1 MRMLFCGDSIYRMS
15 NNLISGIDARV
26 IQGLVNSVP
35 PALRGPISSFLN
47 GKITR
52 VEDPEGFFDNL
63 TSLAKDMEAGGVGS
77 FGEIIATFSGAIE
90 AGMLIAIPAKIAEI
104 VSGLGQLFGIEHES
118 VSDKIKEKLK
128 QLMISNPELFVEEQ
142 AGRAKLME
150 DAQKIADEIEAKQ
163 EEKERGQGKR
173 TRKPRKFRSDDPLL
187 AGRPIVTDEGLVQRK
202 EKKEEKKEED
212 EKDGGLEDVEL
223 DPVEGEEDDP
233 QGKNK
238 KKGGLGLKDLVG
250 IGGAVGGA
258 IGLGLGGI
266 MRGGRRPGAGEGEG
280 DGDPGPPGGDPG
292 GLDPGPPGGDPG
304 GLDPGQDPRGPG
316 GPGDPDRGIDKFSP
330 LGKRLKQM
338 LAAMPVDLAQVREFT
353 LPDDSVSYNY
363 VDYARAVDA
372 NNVFQNNLFNT
383 SLRGNNLTGR

>member
-1 MRMLFCGDSIYRMS
+1 MS
-15 NNLISGIDARV
+15 NNLISGIDGRV
-26 IQGLVNSVP
+26 IEGLVNSVP
-35 PALRGPISSFLN
+35 AALRGPISSFLN

-52 VEDPEGFFDNL
+52 VDDTEGFFDNL
-63 TSLAKDMEAGGVGS
+63 TSLARDMEAGGIGS

-90 AGMLIAIPAKIAEI
+90 AGMLIAIPAKINEI
-104 VSGLGQLFGIEHES
+104 VSGLGQLFGNEHES
-118 VSDKIKEKLK
+118 VRDDTLEKLK
-128 QLMISNPELFVEEQ
+128 QLMLTNPELFVQEE

-150 DAQKIADEIEAKQ
+150 DAQKIAEEMEARQEEKERDEEKQ

-202 EKKEEKKEED
+202 EKKEEEKKEE
-212 EKDGGLEDVEL
+212 EFEDVEL

-258 IGLGLGGI
+258 VGLGLGGLL
-266 MRGGRRPGAGEGEG
+266 RGGRRPGAGEGEG
-280 DGDPGPPGGDPG
+280 DGDG
-292 GLDPGPPGGDPG
+292 GGDPG

-316 GPGDPDRGIDKFSP
+316 GPGDPDRGIDKTSP
-330 LGKRLKQM
+330 LGERLKQM
-338 LAAMPVDLAQVREFT
+338 LAAMPVDLSQVRNFT

>member
-1 MRMLFCGDSIYRMS
+1 MS

-52 VEDPEGFFDNL
+52 VDDPEGFFDNL

-202 EKKEEKKEED
+202 EKKEEKKSGDTPEPPLVD
-212 EKDGGLEDVEL
+212 IPLDGGSGVSPE
-223 DPVEGEEDDP
+223 EEDDP

-258 IGLGLGGI
+258 VVLGSGVLK
-266 MRGGRRPGAGEGEG
+266 GGRRPGPGEGEG
-280 DGDPGPPGGDPG
+280 EGGG
-292 GLDPGPPGGDPG
+292 GK
-304 GLDPGQDPRGPG
+304 DPGQDPRGPG
-316 GPGDPDRGIDKFSP
+316 VPGGPDRGIDKNSP

-338 LAAMPVDLAQVREFT
+338 LAAMPVDLSQVRNFT

-383 SLRGNNLTGR
+383 SLRGINLTGR

>member
-1 MRMLFCGDSIYRMS
+1 MS
-15 NNLISGIDARV
+15 NNLISGIDGRV
-26 IQGLVNSVP
+26 IEGLVNSVP
-35 PALRGPISSFLN
+35 AALRGPISSFLN

-52 VEDPEGFFDNL
+52 VEDTEGFFDNL
-63 TSLAKDMEAGGVGS
+63 TSLARDMEAGGIGS

-90 AGMLIAIPAKIAEI
+90 AGMLIAIPAKINEI
-104 VSGLGQLFGIEHES
+104 VAGLGQLFGVEHES
-118 VSDKIKEKLK
+118 VRDDIREKLK
-128 QLMISNPELFVEEQ
+128 QAMLTNPELFVQEE

-150 DAQKIADEIEAKQ
+150 DAQKIADEMEAKQ
-163 EEKERGQGKR
+163 EEKERDEEKERGQGKR

-187 AGRPIVTDEGLVQRK
+187 AGRKIISDEGLVQRK
-202 EKKEEKKEED
+202 PKQEEKKEEKKEE
-212 EKDGGLEDVEL
+212 EFEDVEL

-238 KKGGLGLKDLVG
+238 KKGGVGLKDLVG

-258 IGLGLGGI
+258 IGLGLGGLL
-266 MRGGRRPGAGEGEG
+266 RGGRRPGAGEGEG
-280 DGDPGPPGGDPG
+280 DGDGGG
-292 GLDPGPPGGDPG
+292 GQDPGPPGGDPG

-316 GPGDPDRGIDKFSP
+316 GPGDPDRGIDKTTP

-353 LPDDSVSYNY
+353 LPDDSKSYNY

>member
-1 MRMLFCGDSIYRMS
+1 MS
-15 NNLISGIDARV
+15 NNLITGIDARV
-26 IQGLVNSVP
+26 IEGLVNSVP

-52 VEDPEGFFDNL
+52 VDDTEGFFDNL
-63 TSLAKDMEAGGVGS
+63 TSLAKDMEAGGIGS

-90 AGMLIAIPAKIAEI
+90 AGLLIAIPAKINEI
-104 VSGLGQLFGIEHES
+104 VVGLGQLFGDEHES
-118 VSDKIKEKLK
+118 VRDDIREKLK
-128 QLMISNPELFVEEQ
+128 QLMFSNPELFVELQ

-150 DAQKIADEIEAKQ
+150 DAQKIADELEAKQ
-163 EEKERGQGKR
+163 EEKEEKERGQGKR

-202 EKKEEKKEED
+202 PKQEEKKEEKKEED
-212 EKDGGLEDVEL
+212 GGFEDVEL
-223 DPVEGEEDDP
+223 DPVQGEEDDP

-238 KKGGLGLKDLVG
+238 KKGGLGLKDLIG
-250 IGGAVGGA
+250 IGGAAGGA
-258 IGLGLGGI
+258 IGLGLGGL

-280 DGDPGPPGGDPG
+280 GGDG
-292 GLDPGPPGGDPG
+292 GGGQDPGPPGGDPG

-316 GPGDPDRGIDKFSP
+316 GPGDPDRGIDKNSP

-338 LAAMPVDLAQVREFT
+338 LAAMPVDLSQVRNFT